1 MVLDAKKF
9 DAEWASLVGA
19 LSTSTSKAY
28 PDLKKW
34 TPEGNFKAK
43 LSSFR
48 ELIDDKIVSKVQK
61 EGLVPDD
68 LPDDLLAILS
78 FADSV
83 LNTRPQGGPG
93 GNQTSTSEKVQCP
106 TPITNIKTSF
116 ADIAGIKS
124 VKDQMMVNY
133 VYPFVFSGLFPQLS
147 KGTLLYGPPGTGKS
161 SIAKAAV
168 REIPDSIFYAP
179 SPATIKGKYLG
190 ETEKNIRGLFE
201 CADDASKDKKIKVA
215 IIFID
220 EFEAIGGE
228 RSKSEGAAASV
239 NALLQE
245 MDGVV
250 SRDKVSVLAATN
262 YPWCLDSA
270 ILRRFTTRIM
280 VGLPDPI
287 AIEFL
292 IRQALAAMYT
302 LPGEGDRG
310 EDGKVKV
317 SAFYLNDQFIKGA
330 EYMQNITDYGGK
342 SQKRMVRGWTGSSE
356 EILSSPVTDASVK
369 KLVADLGPTE
379 KGRKFLSDW
388 ATGADINFD
397 DSRLSESSIF
407 GYSPADISKLMK
419 YAINKASM
427 EALHHGYTK
436 ESFGG
441 EEYFVADINNT
452 KGPYIRDLPPRD
464 KSRALTFALREHHL
478 EEALTVNKST
488 VDSIGYFRM
497 LYYERNGYLPQ
508 DQIDMTCG

>member
-9 DAEWASLVGA
+9 DAEWASLLGG
-19 LSTSTSKAY
+19 LSSSTSKAY
-28 PDLKKW
+28 PELKKW
-34 TPEGNFKAK
+34 SPEGNFKAK
-43 LSSFR
+43 LASFR
-48 ELIDDKIVSKVQK
+48 ELIEDKIVPKAQK
-61 EGLVPDD
+61 ADETPG
-68 LPDDLLAILS
+68 DLLAVLM

-83 LNTRPQGGPG
+83 LGGGPSSGPG

-201 CADDASKDKKIKVA
+201 CADDASKSKDIKVA

-250 SRDKVSVLAATN
+250 TRDKVSVLAATN

-292 IRQALAAMYT
+292 VRQALAAMYT
-302 LPGEGDRG
+302 LPGEGERDK
-310 EDGKVKV
+310 DGKVKV
-317 SAFYLNDQFIKGA
+317 SEFYRNDQFIKGA
-330 EYMQNITDYGGK
+330 EYMQNITTYGGK
-342 SQKRMVRGWTGSSE
+342 AQTRVTRGWTGASE
-356 EILSSPVTDASVK
+356 EILSSPVTDEYVK
-369 KLVADLGPTE
+369 KLVGDLGPNE
-379 KGRKFLSDW
+379 KGRKFLNDW
-388 ATGADINFD
+388 ATGADIKFE
-397 DSRLSESSIF
+397 DSRLLESSIF

-427 EALHHGYTK
+427 EALHHGYTT
-436 ESFGG
+436 EAFGG

-478 EEALTVNKST
+478 EEALAVNKST